1 MRIDWVPYSAAS
13 LVLGA
18 TALSVGSLLL
28 PSYAEAATTVQMT
41 EEQGGLWRAVAVLYF
56 VAAVMLTLGM
66 PSILTLFQVRG
77 ARFGLTAVG
86 IFTASAAGTAG
97 FAMLLMFARALVEND
112 AIDQTTVMDVTHDT
126 GLTGFLYVWIGTIV
140 VGELLLA
147 LALLRARTTPR
158 WIPALLLVHV
168 VLLPIAPYLPDFI
181 GSASPLLIVVA
192 LSGLGILAAAQRPT
206 QPAF

>member
-41 EEQGGLWRAVAVLYF
+41 ESQGGLWLGVAVLYF

-66 PSILTLFQVRG
+66 PSILTLFNVRG

-97 FAMLLMFARALVEND
+97 FAMLLMFVRALVMND
-112 AIDQTTVMDVTHDT
+112 AISDATVMNVSQDS
-126 GLTGFLYVWIGTIV
+126 GLTGFLYVWIGAIV
-140 VGELLLA
+140 IGELLLA
-147 LALLRARTTPR
+147 LALLRARATPR

-168 VLLPIAPYLPDFI
+168 ALLLIAPYLPDFI

-192 LSGLGILAAAQRPT
+192 LSGLGIRAAGQRT
-206 QPAF
+206 EPAF

>member
-18 TALSVGSLLL
+18 SALAVGSLLL

-41 EEQGGLWRAVAVLYF
+41 QSQGGVWLAVAVLYF

-66 PSILTLFQVRG
+66 PSILTLFNVRG

-97 FAMLLMFARALVEND
+97 FAMLLMFVRALVMND
-112 AIDQTTVMDVTHDT
+112 TIPDVTVMDVTQDT
-126 GLTGFLYVWIGTIV
+126 GLTGFLYVWIGTILL
-140 VGELLLA
+140 GELLLA
-147 LALLRARTTPR
+147 LALLRARAVPR
-158 WIPALLLVHV
+158 WIPVLLLAHV
-168 VLLPIAPYLPDFI
+168 TLLGLAPFLPDVI
-181 GSASPLLIVVA
+181 GSASPLLITVA
-192 LSGLGILAAAQRPT
+192 LSSLGIRAAAQRT
-206 QPAF
+206 EPAF

>member
-1 MRIDWVPYSAAS
+1 MRFDWVPYSAAA

-28 PSYAEAATTVQMT
+28 PSYAEAAITVQMA
-41 EEQGGLWRAVAVLYF
+41 QSQDGLWLAVAVLYF

-66 PSILTLFQVRG
+66 PAILTLFHVRG

-97 FAMLLMFARALVEND
+97 FAMLLMFVRALVMND
-112 AIDQTTVMDVTHDT
+112 AIPDATVLDVTRDT
-126 GLTGFLYVWIGTIV
+126 GLTGFLYVWIGAIV
-140 VGELLLA
+140 LGELLLA
-147 LALLRARTTPR
+147 LALLRARVAQR

-168 VLLPIAPYLPDFI
+168 ALLLIAPYLPDFI

-192 LSGLGILAAAQRPT
+192 LSGLGIRAAGQRT
-206 QPAF
+206 EPAF

>member
-41 EEQGGLWRAVAVLYF
+41 EAQSGLWRAVAVLYF

-66 PSILTLFQVRG
+66 PSILTLFHVRG

-97 FAMLLMFARALVEND
+97 FAMLLMFARALVENE
-112 AIDQTTVMDVTHDT
+112 AIPETTVMAVTHDT

-147 LALLRARTTPR
+147 VALLRARATPR
-158 WIPALLLVHV
+158 WIPALLLLHV

-181 GSASPLLIVVA
+181 GSASPLLIVLA
-192 LSGLGILAAAQRPT
+192 LSGLGILAAGQRPT

>member
-18 TALSVGSLLL
+18 SALAVGSLLL

-41 EEQGGLWRAVAVLYF
+41 QSQGGVWLAVAVLYF

-77 ARFGLTAVG
+77 AGIGLTAVG

-97 FAMLLMFARALVEND
+97 FAMLLMFVRALVMND
-112 AIDQTTVMDVTHDT
+112 AIPDVTVIDVTQDT
-126 GLTGFLYVWIGTIV
+126 GLTGFLYVWIGTILL
-140 VGELLLA
+140 GELLLA
-147 LALLRARTTPR
+147 IALLRARAAPR
-158 WIPALLLVHV
+158 WIPVLLLVHV
-168 VLLPIAPYLPDFI
+168 ALLGLSPFLPDLI

-192 LSGLGILAAAQRPT
+192 LSGLGIRAAAQGT
-206 QPAF
+206 QPAL

>member
-13 LVLGA
+13 LVVGA

-41 EEQGGLWRAVAVLYF
+41 ESQGGLWLGVAVLYF

-66 PSILTLFQVRG
+66 PAILTLFNVRG

-97 FAMLLMFARALVEND
+97 FAMLLMFVRALVMND
-112 AIDQTTVMDVTHDT
+112 AISDATVMNVTQDT
-126 GLTGFLYVWIGTIV
+126 GLTGFLYVWIGAIV
-140 VGELLLA
+140 SGELLLA
-147 LALLRARTTPR
+147 LALLRARVTPR

-168 VLLPIAPYLPDFI
+168 ALLLFAPYLPDFI

-192 LSGLGILAAAQRPT
+192 LSGLGIRAAGQRT
-206 QPAF
+206 EPAF

>member
-41 EEQGGLWRAVAVLYF
+41 ESQGGVWRAVAVLYF
-56 VAAVMLTLGM
+56 LAAVMLTLGM
-66 PSILTLFQVRG
+66 PSILTLFNVRG
-77 ARFGLTAVG
+77 ARLGLTAVG

-97 FAMLLMFARALVEND
+97 FAMLLLFVRALVMND
-112 AIDQTTVMDVTHDT
+112 AIPDATVMEVTEDT
-126 GLTGFLYVWIGTIV
+126 DLTGFLYVWIGTIL

-147 LALLRARTTPR
+147 LALIRARATPR
-158 WIPALLLVHV
+158 WIPVLLLVHV
-168 VLLPIAPYLPDFI
+168 ALLPIGRYVPEFI
-181 GSASPLLIVVA
+181 GSGTPLLIVLA
-192 LSGLGILAAAQRPT
+192 LSGLGIRAAAQPT
-206 QPAF
+206 KPAF

>member
-1 MRIDWVPYSAAS
+1 MRIDWVPYSATS

-28 PSYAEAATTVQMT
+28 PSYAEAAVTVQMA
-41 EEQGGLWRAVAVLYF
+41 ESQGGVWLAVAVLYF

-66 PSILTLFQVRG
+66 PSVLTLFNVRG

-97 FAMLLMFARALVEND
+97 FAMLLMFVRALVMND
-112 AIDQTTVMDVTHDT
+112 AISDATVLNVTHDS
-126 GLTGFLYVWIGTIV
+126 GLTGFLYVWIGAIV
-140 VGELLLA
+140 LGELLLA
-147 LALLRARTTPR
+147 VALLRARAAPR
-158 WIPALLLVHV
+158 WIPMLLLMHV
-168 VLLPIAPYLPDFI
+168 VLLAIAPYLPNLI

-192 LSGLGILAAAQRPT
+192 LSGLGIRAAAQRS